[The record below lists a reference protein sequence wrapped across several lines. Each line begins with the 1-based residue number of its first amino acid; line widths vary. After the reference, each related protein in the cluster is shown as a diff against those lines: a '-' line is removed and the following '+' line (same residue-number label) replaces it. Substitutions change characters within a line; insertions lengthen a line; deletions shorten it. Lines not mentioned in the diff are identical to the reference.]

1 MSMHQ
6 VITLTLLPAVYLYV
20 IYGYVHQTRRIL
32 CNFTTEYAIQNFKYK
47 GKIY

>member
-20 IYGYVHQTRRIL
+20 IYGYVHQTRRIH
-32 CNFTTEYAIQNFKYK
+32 FTTEYAIQNFKYK